1 MNPVEKDQIAREA
14 IAAALKEL
22 CPVLG
27 VRKIVISSNFLHIG
41 IEDKHYMV
49 GGVMGMSPLAIG
61 QCVKQIVST
70 GTCDWEYKVKEIKTA
85 RIKRKG
91 K

>member
-1 MNPVEKDQIAREA
+1 MNPVEKDKIAREA

-27 VRKIVISSNFLHIG
+27 VRTIAISSNFLQIG
-41 IEDKHYMV
+41 IEDKHYMIS
-49 GGVMGMSPLAIG
+49 GVMGMSPLAIG

-70 GTCDWEYKVKEIKTA
+70 GTCDWDYKVKEVKTA
-85 RIKRKG
+85 RIRKG